1 MEEADGDEGEP
12 TVDDL
17 DRVGRLQVDLKALL
31 LWPRGFGGEGEGVD
45 IGL

>member
-17 DRVGRLQVDLKALL
+17 DRVGRLQVDLKASL
-31 LWPRGFGGEGEGVD
+31 LWPRALEGEARV
-45 IGL
+45 